1 MRAPPT
7 LAMIR
12 GTWLLGVLE
21 AVVDVLVEFQLR
33 EY

>member
-1 MRAPPT
+1 
-7 LAMIR
+7 MIR